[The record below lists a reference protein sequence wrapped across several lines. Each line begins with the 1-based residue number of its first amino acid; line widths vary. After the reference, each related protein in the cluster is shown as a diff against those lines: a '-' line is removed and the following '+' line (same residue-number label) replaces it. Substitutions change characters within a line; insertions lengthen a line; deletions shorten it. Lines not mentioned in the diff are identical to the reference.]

1 MVPASSPAVW
11 LMFEESLVH
20 MADFLSQQ
28 CCLYTVLIFTHK
40 RREAVCITFGT
51 SASLRGTIYELYAFR
66 SHIAA
71 THQNCVQCVTVSRA
85 SKRYVQK
92 SCKITG
98 NGSNDVLI
106 AWSFHSGEV
115 RNNQITWQ
123 TPASMVGLEKFVFLF
138 FRKYWDLWQ
147 LMWPFKNSR
156 WPPWKKG
163 NKFPMLNLTP

>member
-1 MVPASSPAVW
+1 MVPASPPAV
-11 LMFEESLVH
+11 LPMFWESLVH

-40 RREAVCITFGT
+40 RREAVCTTFGT
-51 SASLRGTIYELYAFR
+51 SASLRGTIFELYAFR
-66 SHIAA
+66 SNITA
-71 THQNCVQCVTVSRA
+71 THQNCRA

-98 NGSNDVLI
+98 NGSIGVLI

-123 TPASMVGLEKFVFLF
+123 TPTSVVGLEKFGF
-138 FRKYWDLWQ
+138 FFSESIGIYGIWCDPSKILDDPLE
-147 LMWPFKNSR
+147 
-156 WPPWKKG
+156 KKKEI
-163 NKFPMLNLTP
+163 NFPR